1 MSEAAAPD
9 APSTADRRGAWVG
22 RYVLLDT
29 IAEGGMG
36 VVYAAFDSQLD
47 RKVAIKI
54 LRPTLSKGEDAA
66 EAEARLL
73 REAQAMARLS
83 HPNVVTIHDVGV
95 MEGNVFLAMEYVEGG
110 TLKERLRTGRS
121 WREGLA
127 LLKEAGRGL
136 AAAHAAGLIHRD
148 FKPDNVLV
156 GTDGRVRVTDFGI
169 ARAEDGEPA
178 DPHTGTKRRPYSAQ
192 TRLGV
197 TTPVKQLASS
207 RNALSVARSGDSA
220 VTLPPAS
227 TTRSLSDPLTGT
239 GDLLGT
245 VGYMAPEQAFG
256 EHVDARSDQFSFC
269 ATLYLAL
276 YGEKP
281 FRDTDVDVYLMALT
295 GPVRDAPSGS
305 KVPLWLRRIVLKG
318 LSLQPAQRY
327 ASMDEL
333 LAALNHDPAVARR
346 RWLATATVPVALALA
361 AFAYQRAEA
370 TKTLHCASAEAD
382 LTGVWDGTARDDM
395 RHAFEATGMASQ
407 ADSFER
413 ATKALDAY
421 ADSWRTA
428 RTEVCEATKVRHE
441 QSEEVYALRADCLDR
456 QKNEMRALVS
466 IFRRAD
472 HGAVDQAVKAAYG
485 LTSVNWCEDVNA
497 LRASSGLPVEPVK
510 RARVMEARAALATS
524 ASLGLAGKNSEA
536 VAEAQRAREM
546 AREAG
551 HGATEAEALFQAGYN
566 RQRLGEY
573 ETASTDLTDA
583 MTTAYAA
590 ADDAVFVRASARMAF
605 IVGDKLYRPVD
616 AQRLL
621 GLARAGLERVGGSE
635 VLEADILSTDA
646 LLQIAQGY
654 PALAVPKLERVVRVY
669 RATIGTN
676 PITAITLNNLGYSLH
691 LAGRNSDAL
700 GALEQSRAMLE
711 TLFGAE
717 KHTTGIPLCNTGA
730 ANLGLGRVSDAE
742 GYLHRALDVFEREQ
756 PDGFWSGW
764 ALQYLALAST
774 LHGDASAATAFG
786 RRGLGIAEKL
796 GASQRL
802 VPGLTVATADA
813 LVATGKADEALEL
826 CGRALEV
833 QERVGLIGTDKV
845 YDWDALRCRGEALL
859 ALKRTA
865 EAVPPLERSVLL
877 QRRVFPWDLPRAR
890 FALARA
896 LAGTDHLRAVTLAE
910 QAREGFQPL
919 PEAKTFLVDVEAWL
933 RAQR

>member
-110 TLKERLRTGRS
+110 TLKERLRSGRS

-136 AAAHAAGLIHRD
+136 AAAHAAGLVHRD

-169 ARAEDGEPA
+169 ARAEEGAPA
-178 DPHTGTKRRPYSAQ
+178 DAHTETKRRADASLS
-192 TRLGV
+192 RLGAA
-197 TTPVKQLASS
+197 TPIRQLTSS
-207 RNALSVARSGDSA
+207 RDSLSIARSGNT
-220 VTLPPAS
+220 VTLAPAS
-227 TTRSLSDPLTGT
+227 STRSLSDPLTGT

-281 FRDTDVDVYLMALT
+281 FRDSDVDVYLMALT

-305 KVPLWLRRIVLKG
+305 KVPPWLRRIVLKG
-318 LSLQPAQRY
+318 LSLQPSQRY

-333 LAALNHDPAVARR
+333 LAALEHDPAVARR
-346 RWLATATVPVALALA
+346 RWLAMASVPAAIALA

-370 TKTLHCASAEAD
+370 TRTLHCASAEAD
-382 LTGVWDGTARDDM
+382 LSGVWDGTAKDDM
-395 RHAFEATGMASQ
+395 RRAFEATGAVME
-407 ADSFER
+407 ADSFQR

-421 ADSWRTA
+421 ADSWRAA

-441 QSEEVYALRADCLDR
+441 QSEEVYSLRADCLDR

-472 HGAVDQAVKAAYG
+472 RGAVDQAVKAAYG
-485 LTSVNWCEDVNA
+485 LTSVNWCQDVNA

-510 RARVMEARAALATS
+510 RARVLEARAALATS

-536 VAEAQRAREM
+536 VAEAQRARDM

-551 HGATEAEALFQAGYN
+551 HGATEAEALFEAGYN

-573 ETASTDLTDA
+573 ETAGADLTEA

-590 ADDAVFVRASARMAF
+590 ADDAVFVRAAARMAF

-654 PALAVPKLERVVRVY
+654 PALAAPKLERVVRVY
-669 RATIGTN
+669 RSTIGTN

-700 GALEQSRAMLE
+700 SALEQSRAMLE
-711 TLFGAE
+711 ALFGAE

-730 ANLGLGRVSDAE
+730 ANLGLGRVAE
-742 GYLHRALDVFEREQ
+742 AERYLHHALDVFEREQ
-756 PDGFWSGW
+756 PGGFWSGW

-774 LHGDASAATAFG
+774 LDGDPEAATNFG
-786 RRGLGIAEKL
+786 RHGLAIADKL

-813 LVATGKADEALEL
+813 LVATGKADEALGL
-826 CGRALEV
+826 CARALEV
-833 QERVGLIGTDKV
+833 QERVGLIAADKV

-896 LAGTDHLRAVTLAE
+896 LVVTDHLRAVTLAE
-910 QAREGFQPL
+910 QARDGFQSL
-919 PEAKTFLVDVEAWL
+919 PEAKRMLLDVEAWL
-933 RAQR
+933 RAHG